1 MTTNKLLLLPLFLLP
16 ITSTAQKR
24 IGDLI
29 ESTSYNTA
37 RMNMERTLQY
47 YPEDGGFA
55 CVNGNN
61 RYTRALY
68 GGYTEYRIETSDRPI
83 FAAYKKK
90 LYRNIRMY
98 VNGLRLD
105 SAEYCKSLY
114 KDGQRS
120 YIVRDKAWGNRTMRL
135 SVVAPV
141 ESETALWFA
150 TIDGDPVE
158 LKIITGEI
166 ANPKLNRNGDMG
178 ADKPGSFEPA
188 AAQPSRKEFSFEI
201 GKETCLRLN
210 GVDSFEKA
218 GDSSEYS
225 ATLLSNQQWA
235 STITFTTPDP
245 YFNTL
250 GSALTFAANGIWD
263 GDTHTWLHGAIGW
276 RMPLAGWRAGFVGD
290 VMGWWGRQD
299 EHFDAYAA
307 SQVVN
312 VEPIYPHPNQDSTLH
327 LARAEKKW
335 GTQMYSNGYICRNP
349 NRSDQMNHYDM
360 NLNYADELLWHFE
373 YCPDTA
379 YMRRMWPVLSRTID
393 WENHNYDPDGN
404 GLYDGYACIW
414 ASDALYYGGGEAAH
428 STAYN
433 YRLNRMAAK
442 VASLLGLPNA
452 SEYADRADKIQRA
465 ANSILWTGD
474 HWAEYIDRMG
484 LRRLHTDAAA
494 WSYYTPIDCQ
504 MGSQQQ
510 FHDASMA
517 LSTLP
522 HIKVEWNT
530 AHYDSLGVAIPAPT
544 SRDAWVCSVSDWMP
558 YSWSINNV
566 APAEVMHTALA
577 CFSAGNNQEGM
588 RLMRGT
594 VMDNMYLGHSPGNFG
609 QVSYYDAARGE
620 CYRDFGDVVGTAS
633 RALVQGVFGIEPH
646 GLDGECHIT
655 PGFAGVWDSV
665 EVSTSYLSYTYT
677 ADKQGNC
684 KIKVRQNF
692 PCGNMKITFRLA
704 DGKGGF
710 VATEGTDATEQT
722 LQLALSKQTPQP
734 MEAHKT
740 SIDVEKYGLG
750 EPEPNAKL
758 QKVDMK
764 RAWNANVS
772 DIFNNEYL
780 SPRPKTTSLEIP
792 TQGIGEWCHPLYK
805 PTISD
810 SVFRSLIKKSVVTV
824 AGIPFSTPAKGLNI
838 AYTSLWDNY
847 PDSIT
852 VALSG
857 RARYAYLLMAGS
869 TNHMQFKMDNAV
881 VTATYADGATQ
892 TMPLVN
898 PYNWCPIEQ
907 DFFVDGKA
915 FTTVEPRPYR
925 VSLGTGDVSRDLGQL
940 LNITPVYGREI
951 PGGAATMLKM
961 PLNPG
966 KKLRSLTVRT
976 LSNDVV
982 VGLMAITLQ
991 RD

>member
-1 MTTNKLLLLPLFLLP
+1 MTTNKLLLLPLLLLP
-16 ITSTAQKR
+16 IASAAQKR
-24 IGDLI
+24 MGDLI

-83 FAAYKKK
+83 FASYKKK

-98 VNGLRLD
+98 VNGLSLD

-120 YIVRDKAWGNRTMRL
+120 YILRDKAWGNRTLRL
-135 SVVAPV
+135 SVVAPI

-150 TIDGDPVE
+150 TIDGEPVE

-188 AAQPSRKEFSFEI
+188 AVQPSRKEFTFKI

-210 GVDSFEKA
+210 GVDSFEQA
-218 GDSSEYS
+218 SDASEYS

-235 STITFTTPDP
+235 NTITFTTPDP

-290 VMGWWGRQD
+290 VMGWWERQD

-307 SQVVN
+307 SQVVD
-312 VEPIYPHPNQDSTLH
+312 VPPIYPHPNQDSTLN

-349 NRSDQMNHYDM
+349 NRNDQMNHYDM

-393 WENHNYDPDGN
+393 WENRNYDPDGN

-433 YRLNRMAAK
+433 YRLNLLAGK
-442 VASLLGLPNA
+442 VAHLLGLPNA
-452 SEYADRADKIQRA
+452 SEYANRAEKILRA
-465 ANSILWTGD
+465 ANSTLWTGD

-484 LRRLHTDAAA
+484 LQRLHTDAAA

-504 MGSQQQ
+504 MGSKQQLYN
-510 FHDASMA
+510 ASLA
-517 LSTLP
+517 LHSLP

-530 AHYDSLGVAIPAPT
+530 AHYDSLGVSVPATT
-544 SRDAWVCSVSDWMP
+544 SRDAWVCSTSDWMP

-594 VMDNMYLGHSPGNFG
+594 IMDNMYLGHSPGNFG

-665 EVSTSYLSYTYT
+665 EVSTPYLSYNYL
-677 ADKQGNC
+677 ADKNGTC
-684 KIKVRQNF
+684 KVNVKQNF
-692 PCGNMKITFRLA
+692 PCGNMKIVLRVA

-710 VATEGTDATEQT
+710 VTTEGTDATEQT
-722 LQLALSKQTPQP
+722 LQLTLPKQVSRPVETQQ
-734 MEAHKT
+734 AN
-740 SIDVEKYGLG
+740 IDIEKYGLG
-750 EPEPNAKL
+750 EPEPNSKL
-758 QKVDMK
+758 QKVDMGK
-764 RAWNANVS
+764 TWNANVS

-805 PTISD
+805 PVISD
-810 SVFRSLIKKSVVTV
+810 SVFRTLIKKGVFTV
-824 AGIPFSTPAKGLNI
+824 AGIPFNTPIEGRNI

-869 TNHMQFKMDNAV
+869 TNHMQFKMDNAM
-881 VTATYADGATQ
+881 VTATYTDGTTT

-925 VSLGTGDVSRDLGQL
+925 VSLGTGDVSRDLGKL
-940 LNITPVYGREI
+940 LNIAPVYGREI
-951 PGGAATMLKM
+951 PGGAAEMLKM
-961 PLNPG
+961 PLNPD

-982 VGLMAITLQ
+982 VGLMAVTLQ
-991 RD
+991 RL